1 MFEQYVAFVSL
12 SANSVFCMQLTFV
25 SIWQNDEEKKN
36 NDNGDNIQLN
46 KTIYGWT
53 V

>member
-25 SIWQNDEEKKN
+25 SIWQNDEQKKPN
-36 NDNGDNIQLN
+36 NNHHNSNQL
-46 KTIYGWT
+46 K
-53 V
+53 